1 MRIHIIFVFCG
12 DHDKIVKKR
21 ISKFGMNRIFLFSFY
36 RPLSENTG
44 LDQFKRISW

>member
-12 DHDKIVKKR
+12 DHDKIVKR
-21 ISKFGMNRIFLFSFY
+21 ISKFGMNRIFLFSLY
-36 RPLSENTG
+36 RPLSKNTG